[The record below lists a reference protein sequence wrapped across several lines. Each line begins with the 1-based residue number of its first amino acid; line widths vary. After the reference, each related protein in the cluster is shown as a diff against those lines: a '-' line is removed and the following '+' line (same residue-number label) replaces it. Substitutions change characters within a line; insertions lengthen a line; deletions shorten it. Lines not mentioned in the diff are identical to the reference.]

1 MGLVMDG
8 LQVVSLRPYLDVL
21 YRHRLGAVCAL
32 AVGLGITAFLITI
45 LPDVYVSSTVVLIA
59 AQTVAPSSAS
69 GPGASDPVARV
80 NALTD
85 EALSRPRLTEIIRQ
99 LDLYP
104 AARAAGTPIDLVA
117 DRMRRRIL
125 VELNSRDDS
134 VRPSSFQITF
144 EYPDAAIVQR
154 TAARLAQTY
163 IDEDLGERSHQAESA
178 SAFLGDQVA
187 AAQAKV
193 HHEAD
198 EIEAYKL
205 RHQGALPEQLEDNF
219 RQLDRLQDQVNTLD
233 ETLKSVKQASPEAKL
248 QELETRLTTLRAQ
261 YSDAHPDVQALR
273 AQIEALKRA
282 QREASRAGAPE
293 DAADKEAASGTR
305 ALRAQKQALQQ
316 QMERLREEIAEAPTR
331 EQELGVMTRE
341 YDVLGKDYE
350 QLLHKQLD
358 AQVAARLEQSQGG
371 AHLQVLEAAELP
383 LHPTRPNRLA
393 IVALGVIFSV
403 AAALLLPFALFFT
416 DTSFKDPDELGK
428 EYGLPVLVAIPLVAG
443 VGGRG
448 PGVRSGIRAATVS
461 CVTLGVAFAA
471 VWIYATRFF

>member
-32 AVGLGITAFLITI
+32 AIGLGITAFLITI
-45 LPDVYVSSTVVLIA
+45 LPDVYVSSTLVLIEQ
-59 AQTVAPSSAS
+59 QTVAPSSAS
-69 GPGASDPVARV
+69 APPVPDPVARV

-85 EALSRPRLTEIIRQ
+85 EALSRTRLAEIVRQ
-99 LDLYP
+99 LNLYP
-104 AARAAGTPIDLVA
+104 DARAAGAPIDLVA
-117 DRMRRRIL
+117 DRMRRHIL
-125 VELNSRDDS
+125 VELNNKDDS
-134 VRPSSFQITF
+134 ERPTSFRITF
-144 EYPDAAIVQR
+144 EYPDAAIVQQ
-154 TAARLAQTY
+154 TTARLAQTY

-193 HHEAD
+193 RHKAD
-198 EIEAYKL
+198 EIEAYKM
-205 RHQGALPEQLEDNF
+205 RYQGALPEQLEDDF
-219 RQLDRLQDQVNTLD
+219 RQLDRLQEQVNTID
-233 ETLKSVKQASPEAKL
+233 ETLKSVKQASPETKL
-248 QELETRLTTLRAQ
+248 QELETRLTTMRAQ
-261 YSDAHPDVQALR
+261 YSEAHPDVQALR
-273 AQIEALKRA
+273 AQIEALQLA
-282 QREASRAGAPE
+282 QREASRAGSPG
-293 DAADKEAASGTR
+293 DAADKEDAGGTR

-316 QMERLREEIAEAPTR
+316 QMERLHEEIAEAPTR
-331 EQELGVMTRE
+331 EQELGVLNRE

-383 LHPTRPNRLA
+383 LHPTRPNRFA
-393 IVALGVIFSV
+393 IVALGAIFSV

-428 EYGLPVLVAIPLVAG
+428 AYGLPVLVAIPLVAE
-443 VGGRG
+443 VSGRSDWL
-448 PGVRSGIRAATVS
+448 RAGIRAATVS
-461 CVTLGVAFAA
+461 CVTLGVALAA